1 MATKPFAIV
10 AGVGPGTGASI
21 ARKFTQAYSVVVLA
35 RNPSNYNSVVN
46 EINSSGGQALG
57 ISADVSD
64 SASVK
69 TAFEKIAQQH
79 KDTPLAAAVFNSG
92 GGFVRKPFLELTEE
106 EFANGFKSQG
116 IGAFNFAKSTLP
128 LLQKATGL
136 QYPPTLIFTG
146 ATASVK
152 GSANFSAFASGKF
165 ALRALAQS
173 LAREFGPKGV
183 HVSHVIIDGVI
194 DIPRTKEW
202 ANEHPDGKL
211 DPDAIADA
219 YWHLH
224 TQPRTTFGFELDLR
238 PYVEKW

>member
-1 MATKPFAIV
+1 MSTKPLAII

-21 ARKFTQAYSVVVLA
+21 ARKFAQAYSIALLA
-35 RNPSNYNSVVN
+35 RNPANFEPLVEELKSK
-46 EINSSGGQALG
+46 GGEAVG
-57 ISADVSD
+57 ISTNLSD

-69 TAFEKIAQQH
+69 SAFDQISQKYPNS
-79 KDTPLAAAVFNSG
+79 PLAAAVFNPG

-106 EFANGFKSQG
+106 EFLQGFESQG
-116 IGAFNFAKSTLP
+116 KGAFNFAQSSLP
-128 LLQKATGL
+128 LLL
-136 QYPPTLIFTG
+136 QAKHLQHPPTLVFTG

-152 GSANFSAFASGKF
+152 GSANFSAFATGKF

-183 HVSHVIIDGVI
+183 HVSHVIVDGVI
-194 DIPRTKEW
+194 DIPRTK
-202 ANEHPDGKL
+202 AYKFEHEDAKL
-211 DPDAIADA
+211 DPNAIADS